1 MRIFKNH
8 APITLTYKQLKEN
21 GNTGLSKC
29 PNSENWIPARSYP
42 YHDNLWARLRCAW
55 LVFTGKA
62 DALLPVWQEK
72 PDDLADL
79 LRAATRKPACGEG
92 RHG

>member
-1 MRIFKNH
+1 MRIFKNQ
-8 APITLTYKQLKEN
+8 APDVLTYKELRER
-21 GNTGLSKC
+21 GDTTMAKC
-29 PNSENWIPARSYP
+29 PNSSNWIPARP
-42 YHDNLWARLRCAW
+42 HPFHDNLWARLRCAW

-79 LRAATRKPACGEG
+79 LKAATRKPACKDG